1 MKEATPITTAG
12 DPKFTVSVSSRANL
26 VIMSFAI
33 VLVILLAALPE
44 FAPQAWTRKLVEF
57 FIYLALAEMWNLLL
71 GYAGIL
77 SVGQQGFIGV
87 GIYTF
92 WVFSD
97 LLHINPLVSVIFAA
111 VGGAIV
117 ALPAAALVFK
127 LRGGYLAIGTWI
139 IAEVLRLIVS
149 NIKRAGGASGLAL
162 QATSKMA
169 SGLGNAAWTARVYW
183 WALGAVVIA
192 IAVTYLLLRSRMGLA
207 LKSIRDNDEAAESNG
222 VNLWRTKLYVFTI
235 AGAGCALVGAVEAL
249 YSVQIQPAS
258 AFSISWTAY
267 LLFITVIGGVGT
279 IEGPII
285 GTIIFY
291 ALRETTAQYG
301 TWYFIVLGLVAMAI
315 TVWAPTGI
323 YGLILKK
330 TKFMLFP
337 LQRRVRYAV
346 EVAPKRGGGG
356 ESAGR

>member
-1 MKEATPITTAG
+1 MKEAPATADAG
-12 DPKFTVSVSSRANL
+12 DQKFSVWVANRTNWIIL
-26 VIMSFAI
+26 AFAV
-33 VLVILLAALPE
+33 VLVVLLAALPV
-44 FAPQAWTRKLVEF
+44 FGPGTWTRRLVEF
-57 FIYLALAEMWNLLL
+57 FVYLALAEMWNLLL

-111 VGGAIV
+111 VGGAVI
-117 ALPAAALVFK
+117 ALPAAALLFK
-127 LRGGYLAIGTWI
+127 LRGGYLAIGTWVF
-139 IAEVLRLIVS
+139 AEALRLIVS

-162 QATSKMA
+162 EATSKMA
-169 SGLGNAAWTARVYW
+169 SRLGNAAWTNRVYW
-183 WALGAVVIA
+183 WALAVAVMATAGA
-192 IAVTYLLLRSRMGLA
+192 YLLLRSRMGLG
-207 LKSIRDNDEAAESNG
+207 LKAIRDNDLAAESSG
-222 VNLWRTKLYVFTI
+222 VNLWRTKLWVFLV

-258 AFSISWTAY
+258 AFSINWTAY
-267 LLFITVIGGVGT
+267 LLFITIIGGVGT

-291 ALRETTAQYG
+291 ALRETTASYG
-301 TWYFIVLGLVAMAI
+301 TWYFIVLGLVAVII

-323 YGLILKK
+323 YGFIAKK

-337 LQRRVRYAV
+337 IQRSIRFAGEVTSEV
-346 EVAPKRGGGG
+346 EDGQA
-356 ESAGR
+356 